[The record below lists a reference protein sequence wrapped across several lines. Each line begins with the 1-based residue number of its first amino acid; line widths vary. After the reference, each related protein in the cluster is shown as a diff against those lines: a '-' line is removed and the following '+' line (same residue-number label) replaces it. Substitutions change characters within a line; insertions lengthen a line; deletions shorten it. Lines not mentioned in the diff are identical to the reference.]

1 MRLRPLALAAALA
14 LGALAAPAALLPAAA
29 QNETLLLTTE
39 ELMRAT
45 ALDEVFTQFGP
56 VIEAAPRDQNVPFP
70 AALEAVWREAARSVF
85 VADSMH
91 RSLAQTLEGKFSEE
105 DNARFAEFFR
115 SPFGIRISRIERD
128 VTVLGPQSQVVAR
141 DEGLRL
147 AAMDSPRRHE
157 QIEEMLKLV
166 SAELATAMVSESIRG
181 MMIGMAMTQQ
191 QGDIQVPWQEIDA
204 QIEAMMPAIVADVA
218 VTQRAMMFYAYRDL
232 SDAELEQYLQFLRTD
247 PAQRLYAI
255 AAYSVGEIIAE
266 RMRTFGETIAMM
278 LRRVD
283 V

>member
-1 MRLRPLALAAALA
+1 MRLRPLALAAAFA
-14 LGALAAPAALLPAAA
+14 LGALAAPAAFVPAAA
-29 QNETLLLTTE
+29 QSEALRLTTE
-39 ELMRAT
+39 ELMQAT

-70 AALEAVWREAARSVF
+70 AAVEAVWREAARSVF
-85 VADSMH
+85 VADAMH
-91 RSLAQTLEGKFSEE
+91 DSLARTLEGKFSEA
-105 DNARFAEFFR
+105 DNIAFAEFFR
-115 SPFGIRISRIERD
+115 SPFGRRISRIERD
-128 VTVLGPQSQVVAR
+128 VTVLGPESQVVAR

-147 AAMDSPRRHE
+147 AAKDSPRRHE

-191 QGDIQVPWQEIDA
+191 QGDIEVPWQEIDA

-247 PAQRLYAI
+247 PAQRLYAS
-255 AAYSVGEIIAE
+255 AA
-266 RMRTFGETIAMM
+266 
-278 LRRVD
+278 
-283 V
+283 